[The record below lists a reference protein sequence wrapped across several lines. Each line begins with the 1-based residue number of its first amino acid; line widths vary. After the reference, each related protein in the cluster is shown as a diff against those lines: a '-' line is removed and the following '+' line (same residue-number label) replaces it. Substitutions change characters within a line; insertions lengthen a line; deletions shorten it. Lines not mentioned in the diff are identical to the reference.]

1 MSVSVSVVVD
11 DVESAAEL
19 SSLFAQPLSIRA
31 AEIRRIK
38 PKLRMFW
45 IFMVFLKLDVK
56 WVMVF

>member
-1 MSVSVSVVVD
+1 VVAD
-11 DVESAAEL
+11 DVESAVEL

-31 AEIRRIK
+31 AEMRRMK

-45 IFMVFLKLDVK
+45 IFMVILNLDVM